1 VGKEP
6 NGGVV
11 AVTDFKV
18 MTDAVVRGDAEACVT
33 LAKQAVDAGADPLE
47 AIQQGFA
54 PGMQIVGK
62 GFEDGSLFLPDM
74 MLAAEA
80 MKAGIAVLE
89 KAMPAGQ
96 AAESRVGKAV
106 VATVQ
111 GDVHDIGKNILRIL
125 LSTSGF
131 EVVDLGR
138 DVKVATIINEA
149 EDEEADII
157 GVSALMTTTM
167 MYMKELL
174 EELSEAG
181 LRDRFKVMVG
191 GAPVTPEW
199 ANEIGADGYAKDAFA
214 AIAVAKNLLA

>member
-1 VGKEP
+1 VGKES

-11 AVTDFKV
+11 AVTDFNEMK
-18 MTDAVVRGDAEACVT
+18 DAVVRGDKEACVD
-33 LAKQAVDAGADPLE
+33 LAKNALESGVEPLK
-47 AIQQGFA
+47 AIQEGFA
-54 PGMQIVGK
+54 PGMQVVGK

-89 KAMPAGQ
+89 KAMPADE
-96 AAESRVGKAV
+96 AAQNRAGKVV

-131 EVVDLGR
+131 DVVDLGR
-138 DVKVATIINEA
+138 DVKVATIIDEA

-167 MYMKELL
+167 MYMKELI

-181 LRDRFKVMVG
+181 LRKKFKVMVG
-191 GAPVTPEW
+191 GAPVTDAW
-199 ANEIGADGYAKDAFA
+199 AREIGADGYAKDAFA
-214 AIAVAKNLLA
+214 AIAVAKDLVS

>member
-1 VGKEP
+1 VGKAS

-11 AVTDFKV
+11 AVTDFNEMK
-18 MTDAVVRGDAEACVT
+18 DAVVRGDKEACVD
-33 LAKQAVDAGADPLE
+33 LAKKALESGVEPLK
-47 AIQQGFA
+47 AIQEGFT
-54 PGMQIVGK
+54 PGMQVVGK

-89 KAMPAGQ
+89 AAMPADK
-96 AAESRVGKAV
+96 AAENHLGKVV

-125 LSTSGF
+125 LSTAGF
-131 EVVDLGR
+131 EVIDLGR

-149 EDEEADII
+149 EDEEVDII

-167 MYMKELL
+167 MYMKELI

-199 ANEIGADGYAKDAFA
+199 AREIGADGYAKDAFA
-214 AIAVAKNLLA
+214 AIAVAKDLVN